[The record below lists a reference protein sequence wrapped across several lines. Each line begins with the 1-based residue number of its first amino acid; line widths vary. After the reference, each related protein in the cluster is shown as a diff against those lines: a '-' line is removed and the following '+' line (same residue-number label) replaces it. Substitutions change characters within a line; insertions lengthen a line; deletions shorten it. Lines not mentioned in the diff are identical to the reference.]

1 MLRVVIRVDADG
13 EWPVLVDDRDELRA
27 GEGVSFRYVC
37 DVSTVVEGN
46 AVRLEWLSRRM
57 PPEVLHALDE
67 ERTPLPSESWPI

>member
-13 EWPVLVDDRDELRA
+13 EWPVLVDGSDELRA

-37 DVSTVVEGN
+37 DVSTAAEGN

-57 PPEVLHALDE
+57 LPEV
-67 ERTPLPSESWPI
+67 RTPPIPSESWPI

>member
-13 EWPVLVDDRDELRA
+13 EWPVLVDDSDELRA

-37 DVSTVVEGN
+37 DVSTAAEGN

-57 PPEVLHALDE
+57 PPKV
-67 ERTPLPSESWPI
+67 RTSSFPSESWPI

>member
-13 EWPVLVDDRDELRA
+13 EWPVLVDDRDEVRA

-57 PPEVLHALDE
+57 LPEV
-67 ERTPLPSESWPI
+67 RTASFPSESWPI